1 MNQEKLLEYYEKEL
15 QFLREMG
22 SEFAERF
29 PGTAAQLDLGG
40 FKCADPYVE
49 RLLEGFAFLTARVQL
64 KIDAEYP
71 RFTQNLMNMVYP
83 HYLSPLPS
91 MAIVKFEADMA
102 GNLGE
107 SGFCLEKKTRL
118 RTAAVSGRSRCDFR
132 TAHEVMLWPVDVKK
146 ADYLK
151 AGEAGYYLNSSAQT
165 RSGIRLN
172 ISVAESVELG
182 TLAMDEL
189 VFYLDGTGETPSR
202 IYELLLAHTH
212 TVVVKS
218 LGKEGEIRHE
228 VTLDNNCLQPVGF
241 NDDESMLPLTDVS
254 FKGYRLLQEYY
265 AFPERFLFVRLSGLQ
280 QIIQRC
286 SEEDAELEIVILCS
300 HDSSFL
306 EDSLNSD
313 NFVLHCSPAINLFPK
328 RADRIHVSNKIND
341 HHVIIDRTAVQ
352 DYEIYSIDK
361 VIGFDDSLKESRQFL
376 PFYERRSAKQ
386 ASATSDAYFTW
397 RRDES
402 LLPVSSRK
410 NLNYAGSEV
419 FLSLVDAKAAPW
431 SADLKQLGVEVMC
444 TNRALPLEIAAHKGR
459 VNFTMEDAAPVNAVV
474 GLAGPTKPVKAW
486 DEGEHAWRLVNHL
499 SLNYLSLLD
508 KDAREGASALRELM
522 RLYSHSSSPSVKKQ
536 IDGVLSVCSKSVV
549 QRIPGAGPIA
559 FGRGTEIE
567 LNCQESAFDGIGVF
581 VLGSVLEQF
590 FAKYVSVN
598 SFTQLV
604 LSSTERGELMRWPV
618 RTGTAPIL

>member
-22 SEFAERF
+22 TEFAERF
-29 PGTAAQLDLGG
+29 PGIASQLDLGG

-91 MAIVKFEADMA
+91 MTIVAFDADMA

-107 SGFCLEKKTRL
+107 DGFPLVRGTRL
-118 RTAAVSGRSRCDFR
+118 RTAALSGRSRCDFR
-132 TAHEVMLWPVDVKK
+132 TAHDVMLWPVKVEK
-146 ADYLK
+146 ADYLT
-151 AGEAGYYLNSSAQT
+151 AGEAGYYTNSSAHI
-165 RSGIRLN
+165 RSGLRLN
-172 ISVAESVELG
+172 ISAADSVDLSA
-182 TLAMDEL
+182 LAMDEL

-202 IYELLLAHTH
+202 IYELLLAHTS
-212 TVVVKS
+212 TIVVRSLDQEGKVRREVVLDKS
-218 LGKEGEIRHE
+218 
-228 VTLDNNCLQPVGF
+228 CLQPVGF
-241 NDDESMLPLTDVS
+241 EDDESMLPLTDVS
-254 FKGYRLLQEYY
+254 FKGYRLLQEYF

-280 QIIQRC
+280 RIIKQC
-286 SEEDAELEIVILCS
+286 TDDTELEIVVLCNR
-300 HDSSFL
+300 DSEL
-306 EDSLNSD
+306 LNDALSAD
-313 NFVLHCSPAINLFPK
+313 NFILHCSPAINLFPK
-328 RADRIHVSNKIND
+328 RADRIHISNRIND

-361 VIGFDDSLKESRQFL
+361 VVGFDDSLKESRQFL
-376 PFYERRSAKQ
+376 PFYERRSARD
-386 ASATSDAYFTW
+386 ASVASDAYFTW

-402 LLPVSSRK
+402 LLPVNSRK

-419 FLSLVDAKAAPW
+419 FLSLVDAKATPW
-431 SADLKQLGVEVMC
+431 SSDLKQLGVEVMC
-444 TNRALPLEIAAHKGR
+444 TNRALPLEIAAYKGR
-459 VNFTMEDAAPVNAVV
+459 VKFTMEDAAPVNDVV
-474 GLAGPTKPVKAW
+474 GLAGPTKPIKAW

-508 KDAREGASALRELM
+508 KDAREGAAALRELM
-522 RLYSHSSSPSVKKQ
+522 SLYSHSSSLSVQKQ
-536 IDGVLSVCSKSVV
+536 IDGVLSVCSKPVV

-618 RTGTAPIL
+618 RTGTAPTL